1 MRFELQKSTLGFA
14 LNPTTGRAGNP
25 TKGLVRKKSPVAK
38 DLRERTLWSILAD
51 ADRSSA
57 EYVQRWKAGRGAE

>member
-1 MRFELQKSTLGFA
+1 MRFELRKNTMGFA
-14 LNPTTGRAGNP
+14 LDPATGHPGIP

-38 DLRERTLWSILAD
+38 DLRARTLWSILTD

-57 EYVQRWKAGRGAE
+57 QYVQRWKAGRGAE